1 MKFRVGRIAVRSGLA
16 LVAGLMVLMAAC
28 GDAGDG
34 ADTPTVRDPEVS
46 GEALPS
52 YAPAGPD
59 GAIGRLAPEVRG
71 SDFDGNAVAIVNDG
85 RLKALVF
92 LAHWCPHCQEEVPDV
107 QGWVDAGGK
116 PTSVDLYAVATAI
129 DENRSNYPPDA
140 WLEREGWTSPVLAD
154 TNDTVLR
161 AFGLTAFPTW
171 VFISADGT
179 VALRVAGALGA
190 AQLTALFQ
198 GVR

>member
-1 MKFRVGRIAVRSGLA
+1 MTIRIRGIAVTAGLA
-16 LVAGLMVLMAAC
+16 LAVGLMVLTIAC
-28 GDAGDG
+28 GEADNG
-34 ADTPTVRDPEVS
+34 ADAPTVRDPEIS

-52 YAPAGPD
+52 HAPAGPD

-71 SDFDGNAVAIVNDG
+71 TDFDGNAVAIVNDG
-85 RLKALVF
+85 RLKAVVF
-92 LAHWCPHCQEEVPDV
+92 LAHWCPHCQKEVPDV
-107 QGWVDAGGK
+107 QAWVDGGGK
-116 PTSVDLYAVATAI
+116 PASVDLYAVATAI
-129 DENRSNYPPDA
+129 DESRSNYPPDA
-140 WLEREGWTSPVLAD
+140 WLERERWTSPVLAD

-190 AQLTALFQ
+190 TQLTTLFQ

>member
-1 MKFRVGRIAVRSGLA
+1 MSRWVARTAGLA
-16 LVAGLMVLMAAC
+16 ALTLAAGLMTLMAAC
-28 GDAGDG
+28 GEAADGGDAMV
-34 ADTPTVRDPEVS
+34 VRDPEIT
-46 GEALPS
+46 GDALPS

-59 GAIGRLAPEVRG
+59 GAIGRPAPEVRG
-71 SDFDGNAVAIVNDG
+71 TDFDGHAVAIANDG
-85 RLKALVF
+85 RLKAVVF
-92 LAHWCPHCQEEVPDV
+92 VAHWCPHCQEEIPDV
-107 QGWVDAGGK
+107 QAWIDAGGK
-116 PTSVDLYAVATAI
+116 PTSVDIYAVATAI
-129 DENRSNYPPDA
+129 DEARSNYPPDA
-140 WLEREGWTSPVLAD
+140 WLEREGWTSPVLVD

-190 AQLTALFQ
+190 TQLTALFQ